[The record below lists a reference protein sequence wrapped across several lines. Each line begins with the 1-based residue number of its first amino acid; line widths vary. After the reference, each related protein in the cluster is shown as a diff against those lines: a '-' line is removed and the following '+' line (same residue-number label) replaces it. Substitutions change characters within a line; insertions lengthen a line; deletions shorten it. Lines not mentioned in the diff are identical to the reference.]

1 MGVGQVLLYDGM
13 NQYPEL
19 IPGDIYCLEEVKD
32 DMIRIYGYDAWYD
45 AYLFSTYTEGDSFQ
59 NYDKSG
65 WKDETNWYIPEVG
78 EGYRIRLRRLNWM
91 RNPDR
96 LQDIPIADI
105 QWYQEEKFGYTEAMD
120 HMNCPCCNGD
130 RVVLADTTYPGI
142 LLEGTTTI
150 TGKKYRSM
158 DGSHRIQKMLYY
170 GKKTA
175 PCYVFHIDEVLNYF
189 EPYRR
194 EDVG

>member
-1 MGVGQVLLYDGM
+1 MGVGQALLYDGM

-45 AYLFSTYTEGDSFQ
+45 AYLFSTYTSGDSFQ
-59 NYDKSG
+59 HYDKSG
-65 WKDETNWYIPEVG
+65 WKDETTWYIPEVG
-78 EGYRIRLRRLNWM
+78 EGYMIRLRRLNWM

-96 LQDIPIADI
+96 LQDIPITDI
-105 QWYQEEKFGYTEAMD
+105 QWYQEEKYGYTGVMD
-120 HMNCPCCNGD
+120 HMKCPCCDGE
-130 RVVLADTTYPGI
+130 RVVMADITYPGI

-150 TGKKYRSM
+150 TGKRYRSM

-170 GKKTA
+170 GHTTA
-175 PCYVFHIDEVLNYF
+175 PSYVFHIDEILNYF

-194 EDVG
+194 D